1 MRPTDTYADLMRQV
15 RTRVKSGMSHGDLPQ
30 PTIMRCAGL
39 VGPQARELTHR
50 SIFQYWHAGLRD
62 GLDVMNLRLAG
73 PESEAVLSLL
83 DVEST
88 AGFTLAVMVRQD
100 SEGTHVLWKD
110 PAGVLGESVLSA
122 MAADYHEVLWTI
134 AEDPDAPLIEIVAEW
149 DTAPSLADTA
159 RGGGDLDASLLVTMT
174 EVWEEVLGIE
184 DIDPKDSFF
193 ELGGHSLLAESL
205 VIDVSRRFGYEVPL
219 SVLFT
224 WPRLAEFTE
233 EVLRCRP

>member
-1 MRPTDTYADLMRQV
+1 
-15 RTRVKSGMSHGDLPQ
+15 
-30 PTIMRCAGL
+30 MRCAGL